1 MVYISGGNELLN
13 ADELLGHLAITEGM
27 RLADLGCGGHGR
39 FIIPA
44 ARLVGK
50 KGVAYAVDILKS
62 ALEETAHKARL
73 EGVGNLKTV
82 WADLESVGAA
92 KIPSASLDVA
102 FLKNVLFQSKEHS
115 RIFQE
120 AYRLLKPGGQLLVAD
135 WRETATPFGPP
146 LIDRVS
152 AKTAKAQAA
161 ATGFR
166 VVEEFNAGA
175 YHYGLVFVKPLTK

>member
-13 ADELLGHLAITEGM
+13 ADQLLGHLAITEGM

-39 FIIPA
+39 FVIPA

-82 WADLESVGAA
+82 WANLESVGAT
-92 KIPSASLDVA
+92 KIPAGSLDVA
-102 FLKNVLFQSKEHS
+102 FLKNILFQSKEHG

-120 AYRLLKPGGQLLVAD
+120 TLRLLKPGGQLLVAD
-135 WRETATPFGPP
+135 WKGIATPFGPP
-146 LIDRVS
+146 PIDRVA
-152 AKTAKAQAA
+152 AKTAKAHAA
-161 ATGFR
+161 AAGFQLT
-166 VVEEFNAGA
+166 EEFEAGA